1 MYSHCKNQLDS
12 NKSKNNPDKTPY
24 EILGVDEGADFE
36 DIQKARDLKVK
47 EAGEDLLLK
56 AKIESSFDQL
66 LMGSLK
72 ARQSGNVSFEA
83 QNASKKEKQ
92 INKLINND
100 FPLLSKIKNLNNNGN
115 KSNEYSLPKITP
127 PSFDNLSIKLS
138 VGLLFLIILLISPD
152 SYNRLLLSIS
162 TLILTY
168 IQIKSGKKFISSLGW
183 SVTFLSIGLIFGGLF
198 ETNSFIQEISNN
210 SLSIQKIQSL
220 PAMIILW
227 IGVIFL

>member
-1 MYSHCKNQLDS
+1 MDS

-100 FPLLSKIKNLNNNGN
+100 FPLLSKIKNLNNDGN

>member
-1 MYSHCKNQLDS
+1 MDS
-12 NKSKNNPDKTPY
+12 NNSKNKPDRSPY
-24 EILGVDEGADFE
+24 EILGIKEGADFE
-36 DIQKARDLKVK
+36 VIQKARDIKVK

-66 LMGSLK
+66 LMVSLK

-92 INKLINND
+92 INKIINSD
-100 FPLLSKIKNLNNNGN
+100 FPLLSKIKNLNKNNVK
-115 KSNEYSLPKITP
+115 KSNDYQLPKITV
-127 PSFDNLSIKLS
+127 PSFDNISIKLS
-138 VGLLFLIILLISPD
+138 TGLLFLILLLIFPD

-162 TLILTY
+162 TIMLTFV
-168 IQIKSGKKFISSLGW
+168 QIKSGKRFISSLGW
-183 SVTFLSIGLIFGGLF
+183 SVTFLSIGLIFGSLF

-210 SLSIQKIQSL
+210 SLSIQKIQSI

>member
-1 MYSHCKNQLDS
+1 MDS

-24 EILGVDEGADFE
+24 EILGVKEGADFE
-36 DIQKARDLKVK
+36 DIQKARDIKVK

-56 AKIESSFDQL
+56 ARIESSFDQL

-72 ARQSGNVSFEA
+72 ARQSGSVSFEA

-100 FPLLSKIKNLNNNGN
+100 FPLLSKIKNLNNNVK
-115 KSNEYSLPKITP
+115 KSREYSLPKITP

-152 SYNRLLLSIS
+152 PYNRLLLSIS

-168 IQIKSGKKFISSLGW
+168 IQIKSGKRFISSLGW

-220 PAMIILW
+220 PAMIMLW

>member
-1 MYSHCKNQLDS
+1 MDS

-56 AKIESSFDQL
+56 AKVESSFDQL

-115 KSNEYSLPKITP
+115 KSIEYSLPKITP

>member
-1 MYSHCKNQLDS
+1 MDS

-24 EILGVDEGADFE
+24 EILGVSEGADFE
-36 DIQKARDLKVK
+36 DIQKARDIKVK

-56 AKIESSFDQL
+56 ARIEASFDQL

-72 ARQSGNVSFEA
+72 ARQSGSVSFEA

-100 FPLLSKIKNLNNNGN
+100 FPLLSKIKNLNKNSNNLN
-115 KSNEYSLPKITP
+115 DYSLPKITP

-138 VGLLFLIILLISPD
+138 VGLLFLILLLITPD
-152 SYNRLLLSIS
+152 PYNRLLLSIS

-168 IQIKSGKKFISSLGW
+168 IQIKSGKRFISSLGW

-210 SLSIQKIQSL
+210 SLSVQKIQSL

>member
-1 MYSHCKNQLDS
+1 MDS

-24 EILGVDEGADFE
+24 EILGVKEGADFE
-36 DIQKARDLKVK
+36 DIQKARDIKVK
-47 EAGEDLLLK
+47 EAGDDLLLK
-56 AKIESSFDQL
+56 ARIESSFDQL

-92 INKLINND
+92 INKVINND
-100 FPLLSKIKNLNNNGN
+100 FPLLSKIKNLNNNV
-115 KSNEYSLPKITP
+115 KSSKDYSLPKITP

-138 VGLLFLIILLISPD
+138 VGILFLIALLISPD
-152 SYNRLLLSIS
+152 TYNRLLLSIS

-168 IQIKSGKKFISSLGW
+168 IQIKSGKRFISSLGW

-210 SLSIQKIQSL
+210 SFSIQKIQSL
-220 PAMIILW
+220 PAIIILW
-227 IGVIFL
+227 IGVIFF

>member
-1 MYSHCKNQLDS
+1 MDS

-24 EILGVDEGADFE
+24 EILGVEEGADFE

-56 AKIESSFDQL
+56 AKVESSFDQL

-100 FPLLSKIKNLNNNGN
+100 FPLLSKIKNLNNKGN
-115 KSNEYSLPKITP
+115 KSTEYSLPKITP

>member
-1 MYSHCKNQLDS
+1 MDS

-24 EILGVDEGADFE
+24 EILGVKEGADFE
-36 DIQKARDLKVK
+36 VIQKARDLKVK

-100 FPLLSKIKNLNNNGN
+100 FPLLSKIKNLSNNGN
-115 KSNEYSLPKITP
+115 KSNEYSLPKINP

-168 IQIKSGKKFISSLGW
+168 IQLKSGKKFISSLGW

>member
-1 MYSHCKNQLDS
+1 MDS

-100 FPLLSKIKNLNNNGN
+100 FPLLSKIKNLNNNAN
-115 KSNEYSLPKITP
+115 KTNEYSLPKITP

>member
-1 MYSHCKNQLDS
+1 MDS

-24 EILGVDEGADFE
+24 EILGVEEGADFE

-56 AKIESSFDQL
+56 AKVESSFDQL

-115 KSNEYSLPKITP
+115 KSNEYSLPKIAP
-127 PSFDNLSIKLS
+127 PSFDNLSIKIS

>member
-1 MYSHCKNQLDS
+1 MDS

-24 EILGVDEGADFE
+24 EILGVDKGADFE

-115 KSNEYSLPKITP
+115 KTNEYRLPKITP

>member
-1 MYSHCKNQLDS
+1 LDS

-24 EILGVDEGADFE
+24 EILGIDEGADFE

-56 AKIESSFDQL
+56 AKVESSFDQL

>member
-1 MYSHCKNQLDS
+1 MDS

-56 AKIESSFDQL
+56 AKVESSFDQL

-115 KSNEYSLPKITP
+115 KSNEYNLPKITP